1 MSPLARL
8 LVTAGLLL
16 VAVGLL
22 LPWLSRLP
30 LGHLPGDIAVKRPDF
45 RLYFPIAT
53 CAVVSIV
60 VSLLVWFLRR

>member
-8 LVTAGLLL
+8 LVTAGLVL

-30 LGHLPGDIAVKRPDF
+30 LGHLPGDLSIERSNF

-53 CAVVSIV
+53 CAAVSV
-60 VSLLVWFLRR
+60 AVSLLIWFLRR

>member
-1 MSPLARL
+1 VSPLARL

-30 LGHLPGDIAVKRPDF
+30 LGHLPGDIAIQRPHL
-45 RLYFPIAT
+45 RIYLPVTT
-53 CAVVSIV
+53 CVVASVV
-60 VSLLVWFLRR
+60 VSLLIWLLRR